1 MRISILDVQG
11 YQFRDLDFNSN
22 WNIGHIDKR
31 KIQNASMRF
40 SFLQKIF
47 RYGFT
52 LIATVIDL
60 KLPLSGSKWFY
71 TLPLHYFRP
80 RRATENILTT
90 QQLSSA
96 FGRSMFWPLINIV
109 ADLHNNFVQ
118 NFSEVHQLYLLNI
131 RKGILLGEN
140 VVFSQWLAY
149 STGLCQTFRI

>member
-31 KIQNASMRF
+31 KIQKAPMRF

-52 LIATVIDL
+52 LIAIVIDL

-71 TLPLHYFRP
+71 TLLPPLLQASTRHWKYIDYP
-80 RRATENILTT
+80 TVIECIWQINVLT
-90 QQLSSA
+90 S
-96 FGRSMFWPLINIV
+96 N
-109 ADLHNNFVQ
+109 
-118 NFSEVHQLYLLNI
+118 
-131 RKGILLGEN
+131 
-140 VVFSQWLAY
+140 
-149 STGLCQTFRI
+149 